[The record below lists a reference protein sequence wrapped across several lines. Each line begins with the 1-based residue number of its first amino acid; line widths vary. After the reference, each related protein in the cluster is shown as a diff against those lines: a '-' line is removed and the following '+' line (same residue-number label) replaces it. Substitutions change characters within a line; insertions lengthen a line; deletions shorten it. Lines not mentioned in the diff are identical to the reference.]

1 MELSIRNK
9 FDFITAD
16 HVPRVKSSRATAVK
30 DFKRCH
36 AFFGKRHAS
45 AVTKSNY
52 LFIHL
57 KRLCYVS
64 GR

>member
-16 HVPRVKSSRATAVK
+16 VSRVKSSRATAVK
-30 DFKRCH
+30 DCKRCH

-64 GR
+64 SR

>member
-9 FDFITAD
+9 FDFVTAV
-16 HVPRVKSSRATAVK
+16 VPRVKSSRASAVK
-30 DFKRCH
+30 DCKRCH

-64 GR
+64 CR